1 MADAAPGGRCAH
13 ATTMND
19 DGSSRPPD
27 DISVLVQ
34 DSAWTEAL
42 PEAAGLME
50 TAARAALVAA
60 AAPEP
65 AALAVALADDAAVRR
80 LNFTYRGK
88 DKPTN
93 VLSFPDGAGDPEGP
107 AALGDLILA
116 YETVAREAAEQ
127 GKPLADHLRHLT
139 VHGVLHLL
147 GWDHQREA
155 EAEAMEGLERR
166 ILAGLGVPD
175 PYALPDVLPEAAA
188 GPVEETAAS

>member
-1 MADAAPGGRCAH
+1 MADAAPRRRCAH

-19 DGSSRPPD
+19 HGSSRPPD

-42 PEAAGLME
+42 PAAVALVE
-50 TAARAALVAA
+50 TAARAALTAA
-60 AAPEP
+60 RAPEP
-65 AALAVALADDAAVRR
+65 AALAVALAGDDAVRR

-93 VLSFPDGAGDPEGP
+93 VLSFPDGARDPEG
-107 AALGDLILA
+107 ATALGDLILA
-116 YETVAREAAEQ
+116 YATVAREAAEQ

-147 GWDHQREA
+147 GRDHEREA
-155 EAEAMEGLERR
+155 EAEAMEEEERR

-175 PYALPDVLPEAAA
+175 PYAVPAAA
-188 GPVEETAAS
+188 RFEKTAAS